1 MNTMKSLIVISMG
14 ILLAA
19 CGGGGDGDGDSS
31 SSGYSGKT
39 SAATVD
45 DSNNTAV
52 AKGVHVASKQAV
64 STEEGGG
71 ALRSLFVPDSPRD
84 ILIEQSLSDSQS
96 LLARNTTSGDYSQFC
111 NGGGSASYTL
121 TTSQNGESGEFT
133 YNYNN
138 CTYTYG
144 EYSITYDGSMY
155 YEYDNNGNYWL
166 WEYDLTVST
175 NYMGSYTLTSS
186 YECSGDLGLGSCTV
200 SENFSDDGVSYRV
213 TDVSFSSSGS
223 DFDFTAKIYHE
234 DYGYVEIVATDLVL
248 CDNGGFSSG
257 SIVVTD
263 SSSTDVLT
271 LTYSGCDAPVVVTY
285 NGTTFNMNQ

>member
-1 MNTMKSLIVISMG
+1 MNTMKSMIVISMG

-19 CGGGGDGDGDSS
+19 CGGGSGDGDGD

-96 LLARNTTSGDYSQFC
+96 LLARNTTNGDYSEFC

-155 YEYDNNGNYWL
+155 YEYDNSGNYWL

-186 YECSGDLGLGSCTV
+186 YECSGDL
-200 SENFSDDGVSYRV
+200 
-213 TDVSFSSSGS
+213 
-223 DFDFTAKIYHE
+223 KIYHE

-263 SSSTDVLT
+263 SSSTDILT
-271 LTYSGCDAPVVVTY
+271 LTYSGCDDPVVVTY
-285 NGTTFNMNQ
+285 NGTTFNVNQ